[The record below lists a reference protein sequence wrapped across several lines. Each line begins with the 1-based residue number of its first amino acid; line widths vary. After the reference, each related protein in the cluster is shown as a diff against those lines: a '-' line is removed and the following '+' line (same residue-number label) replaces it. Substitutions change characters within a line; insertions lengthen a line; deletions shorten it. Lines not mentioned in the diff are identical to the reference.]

1 MKWLVLVLALLGHAA
16 VAHCQAGVSFDFGQ
30 KDISVSVAQNAMEKN
45 LETQRFVWADV
56 GPVLVSFVGINHG
69 KPDAFAVATLPL
81 RVWFWRVHV
90 EGGGWL
96 GTERVPSF
104 GTKANFAARLRIDL
118 TRTLQLSWLHLSN
131 ASLGRN
137 NPASDAIGLTW
148 GLR

>member
-16 VAHCQAGVSFDFGQ
+16 VAHCQAGVSFDFSQ
-30 KDISVSVAQNAMEKN
+30 RDISVSVAQNSIEKN

-56 GPVLVSFVGINHG
+56 GPVLVSVVGINHG
-69 KPDAFAVATLPL
+69 KPDAFAIATLPL
-81 RVWFWRVHV
+81 RVWVWRLRV

-96 GTERVPSF
+96 GTAAVPSF
-104 GTKANFAARLRIDL
+104 GTHANFAARLRIVL
-118 TRTLQLSWLHLSN
+118 TDKLQLSWLHLSN
-131 ASLGRN
+131 AGMGRN